1 MRTGDGAGTVA
12 PMPALSALLRAL
24 LCLALILNGSG
35 AAVAATQMQMG
46 HLAAVTPAPVME
58 HHGAMSPCH
67 GEQAV
72 AHHTPPAPHPSPDC
86 CQSAQCACDCLQHL
100 TATATGFFVPM
111 PMLAH
116 APVLR
121 PMHAGH
127 PSPALA
133 NPIRPP
139 IA

>member
-1 MRTGDGAGTVA
+1 
-12 PMPALSALLRAL
+12 MPSLSALLRVL

-35 AAVAATQMQMG
+35 AAVAATQMQMS
-46 HLAAVTPAPVME
+46 HVATMASVAADPVAAHEGML
-58 HHGAMSPCH
+58 SPCH
-67 GEQAV
+67 GEQAT
-72 AHHTPPAPHPSPDC
+72 AHHAMPQPAPHVSPDC
-86 CQSAQCACDCLQHL
+86 CQAGHCTCDCLQHL
-100 TATATGFFVPM
+100 SATATEFFVPM

>member
-1 MRTGDGAGTVA
+1 
-12 PMPALSALLRAL
+12 MPTLSALLRVL

-35 AAVAATQMQMG
+35 AAVAATQMQIG
-46 HLAAVTPAPVME
+46 HVAAAVESASAVSSAAE
-58 HHGAMSPCH
+58 HGMSMSPCH
-67 GEQAV
+67 GETST
-72 AHHTPPAPHPSPDC
+72 AHHAPPAPHTSPDC
-86 CQSAQCACDCLQHL
+86 CQSSHCACDCLQHL
-100 TATATGFFVPM
+100 SATATGFFVPM

-121 PMHAGH
+121 PMHGGH

>member
-1 MRTGDGAGTVA
+1 
-12 PMPALSALLRAL
+12 MPSLSALLRVL

-46 HLAAVTPAPVME
+46 HIANIVADSAPAPGEQVV
-58 HHGAMSPCH
+58 ASPCH
-67 GEQAV
+67 GDQHGL
-72 AHHTPPAPHPSPDC
+72 AHAAEPKPVPHPSPDC
-86 CQSAQCACDCLQHL
+86 CQQGHCNCDCLQHL
-100 TATATGFFVPM
+100 SAAAPRFFVPM